1 MTLCGFNRSM
11 TTETHLSWW
20 VLSNNWPK
28 VWVLNQSCMLVKL
41 CRFLLIEFFNLS
53 HKKVANGAAEF
64 GMVAVKSEYTWRCR
78 TVGAFKGLEG
88 SEMRQ
93 VLINHSAGGRR
104 WGLFC
109 ISSVCFFL
117 GFLFSWQE
125 VPRAH
130 QQLKEEL
137 HSFSRDSSIPPFVPR
152 QCLFERPSSP

>member
-1 MTLCGFNRSM
+1 MTFCGFNHFM
-11 TTETHLSWW
+11 TTETHLSWRG
-20 VLSNNWPK
+20 LSNNWPK

-41 CRFLLIEFFNLS
+41 CRFLLMAVFLIWVTR
-53 HKKVANGAAEF
+53 KWQ
-64 GMVAVKSEYTWRCR
+64 MVAVKSKYTWRCR
-78 TVGAFKGLEG
+78 TAGAFSGLEG

-117 GFLFSWQE
+117 GFFFSWQE
-125 VPRAH
+125 VPRAY

-152 QCLFERPSSP
+152 RCLFERPSSP